1 MSAVNFV
8 APMVLPFVSITI
20 NAGAV
25 DVRRITRVAMDV
37 LLLQAAAHV
46 AIALYEI
53 FDAKMYGN
61 KNIEWAKMVRERLLP
76 PILSAIF
83 SYQVLKILR
92 EPTIGG

>member
-37 LLLQAAAHV
+37 LLLQAAAYTG
-46 AIALYEI
+46 IALYEV
-53 FDAKMYGN
+53 FDAKILGN
-61 KNIEWAKMVRERLLP
+61 KDVEWPKLIREKLLP

>member
-1 MSAVNFV
+1 MKS
-8 APMVLPFVSITI
+8 
-20 NAGAV
+20 V
-25 DVRRITRVAMDV
+25 DVFLIQVVAC
-37 LLLQAAAHV
+37 L